1 MPAPAS
7 ALGSETDTL
16 SQKAEQMRAPVEAN
30 GGARAQ
36 CFTYTLVPTADGKG
50 SSQPGGRFLVYLETR
65 AFCLACQRIQ
75 RALLF

>member
-7 ALGSETDTL
+7 ALGFETTTL

-30 GGARAQ
+30 GGAGAQ
-36 CFTYTLVPTADGKG
+36 CFTYTSIRPQDRNA
-50 SSQPGGRFLVYLETR
+50 SSQPGGSFLIYLETR
-65 AFCLACQRIQ
+65 AFCLACRWIQ